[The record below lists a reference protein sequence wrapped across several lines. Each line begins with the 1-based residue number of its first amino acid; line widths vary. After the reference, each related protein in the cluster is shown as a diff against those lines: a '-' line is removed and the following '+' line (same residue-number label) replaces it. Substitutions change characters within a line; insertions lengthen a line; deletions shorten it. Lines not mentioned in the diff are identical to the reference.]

1 MIDIVKILRHCT
13 NNIGISNLFVQQAA
27 DEIERLRAEIAALNQ
42 QDPAGQLQESA
53 FGQGRVKMDIN
64 EILGLVQ
71 EAIESIGEFGND
83 VLSPRAITL
92 VKENPEVALRL
103 VVRITKKEM
112 LEKLNKLLITETGG
126 QYMKKYGFRE
136 L

>member
-53 FGQGRVKMDIN
+53 FGQGQVKMDIN

-92 VKENPEVALRL
+92 VKENPEAALRL

-112 LEKLNKLLITETGG
+112 LEKIEQIATSLKQEVNT
-126 QYMKKYGFRE
+126 
-136 L
+136 

>member
-1 MIDIVKILRHCT
+1 MMIDIVKILRHCT

-53 FGQGRVKMDIN
+53 FGQGQVKMDIN
-64 EILGLVQ
+64 EILDLVQ

-92 VKENPEVALRL
+92 VKENPEAALRL

-112 LEKLNKLLITETGG
+112 LEKIEQIATSLKQEVNT
-126 QYMKKYGFRE
+126 
-136 L
+136 

>member
-1 MIDIVKILRHCT
+1 MMIDIVKILRHCT

-53 FGQGRVKMDIN
+53 FGQGQVKMDIN

-92 VKENPEVALRL
+92 VKENPEAALRL

-112 LEKLNKLLITETGG
+112 LEKIEQIATSLKQEVNT
-126 QYMKKYGFRE
+126 
-136 L
+136 